1 MITTHKY
8 KTLTWVDLES
18 PVVEDIKILMQEY
31 NIPPIVADELLKPTV
46 RPKADVYDN
55 IIYLILHFP
64 IYDISRKVSEPCEVD
79 FILGKSFI
87 ITAHYKSIIP
97 LHELVKI
104 FEVGILLKEERF
116 AKSVGRLMFLIT
128 KKLYDYALRQLEHI
142 HNKISEIE
150 ERIFTGQEKEMVRE
164 ISYVQRDTLEF
175 QRAIHAHGSVL
186 KSLYET
192 DQKITGKDFPHYLNS
207 MLAEL
212 ARVENLLDNSK
223 ETVELLRDTN
233 DSLLSSKTN
242 EVMKTLTVMA
252 FVTFPA
258 MFLATLFSM
267 NTTWLPVVGI
277 PGDFWI
283 VLFLMLAGAFTAFSF
298 FKRKKWI

>member
-31 NIPPIVADELLKPTV
+31 NIPPIVADELLKPTI

-79 FILGKSFI
+79 FILGKNFI

-104 FEVGILLKEERF
+104 FEVGVLLKENHF

-150 ERIFTGQEKEMVRE
+150 ERIFTGQEKEMVKE
-164 ISYVQRDTLEF
+164 ISYVQRDT
-175 QRAIHAHGSVL
+175 HAHGSVL

-192 DQKITGKDFPHYLNS
+192 DPKITGKDFTHYLNGFIS
-207 MLAEL
+207 EL

-223 ETVELLRDTN
+223 ETIELLRGTN
-233 DSLLSSKTN
+233 DSLLSNKTN
-242 EVMKTLTVMA
+242 EIMK
-252 FVTFPA
+252 
-258 MFLATLFSM
+258 
-267 NTTWLPVVGI
+267 I
-277 PGDFWI
+277 
-283 VLFLMLAGAFTAFSF
+283 
-298 FKRKKWI
+298 

>member
-18 PVVEDIKILMQEY
+18 PVVEDIKILMQQY
-31 NIPPIVADELLKPTV
+31 NIPPIVADELLKPTI
-46 RPKADVYDN
+46 RPKAD
-55 IIYLILHFP
+55 IYG
-64 IYDISRKVSEPCEVD
+64 ISRKVSEPCEVD
-79 FILGKSFI
+79 FILGKNFI

-104 FEVGILLKEERF
+104 FEVSILLKENHF
-116 AKSVGRLMFLIT
+116 AKSVGRLTFLIT

-142 HNKISEIE
+142 HSKISEIE
-150 ERIFTGQEKEMVRE
+150 ERMFTNQEKEMVKE

-192 DQKITGKDFPHYLNS
+192 DTKITGKDFTHYLNG

-267 NTTWLPVVGI
+267 NTRWLPIVGV

>member
-8 KTLTWVDLES
+8 KSLTWVDLES

-31 NIPPIVADELLKPTV
+31 NIPPIVADELLKPTI
-46 RPKADVYDN
+46 RPKADIYGN

-79 FILGKSFI
+79 FILGKNFI

-104 FEVGILLKEERF
+104 FEVGILLKENHF
-116 AKSVGRLMFLIT
+116 AKSVGRLTFLIA

-150 ERIFTGQEKEMVRE
+150 EKIFTGQEKEMVKE
-164 ISYVQRDTLEF
+164 ISYVQRDVLEF

-192 DQKITGKDFPHYLNS
+192 DIKITGKDFPRYLNG
-207 MLAEL
+207 MLSEL

-223 ETVELLRDTN
+223 ETIELLRDTN

-242 EVMKTLTVMA
+242 EIMKKLTSVA
-252 FVTFPA
+252 LITFPVMFVIA
-258 MFLATLFSM
+258 LFSTSVNSFPFRDFSGAFWLMLFLAALSAM
-267 NTTWLPVVGI
+267 S
-277 PGDFWI
+277 
-283 VLFLMLAGAFTAFSF
+283 AFALL
-298 FKRKKWI
+298 KKQDLL

>member
-1 MITTHKY
+1 M
-8 KTLTWVDLES
+8 
-18 PVVEDIKILMQEY
+18 
-31 NIPPIVADELLKPTV
+31 
-46 RPKADVYDN
+46 
-55 IIYLILHFP
+55 
-64 IYDISRKVSEPCEVD
+64 D
-79 FILGKSFI
+79 FILGKNFI

-104 FEVGILLKEERF
+104 FEVGILLKENHF

-128 KKLYDYALRQLEHI
+128 KKLYDYALRQLEHV
-142 HNKISEIE
+142 HGKISEIE
-150 ERIFTGQEKEMVRE
+150 ERMFTGQEKDMVKE
-164 ISYVQRDTLEF
+164 ISYVQRDALEF
-175 QRAIHAHGSVL
+175 QRAIHAHNSVL
-186 KSLYET
+186 KSLSET
-192 DQKITGKDFPHYLNS
+192 DMKITGKDFSHYLNS

-223 ETVELLRDTN
+223 ETIELLRDTN

-258 MFLATLFSM
+258 MFLATLLSM
-267 NTTWLPVVGI
+267 NTAWLPIVGV

-283 VLFLMLAGAFTAFSF
+283 VLLSYDNWRLHRFLVFQ
-298 FKRKKWI
+298 KEKVDIKKGGLVLRQPQNSLFPCL

>member
-8 KTLTWVDLES
+8 KNLTWTDVES
-18 PVVEDIKILMQEY
+18 PNVEDIKILMPQY
-31 NIPPIVADELLKPTV
+31 GIPPIVADELLKPTI
-46 RPKADVYDN
+46 RPKADIYGN
-55 IIYLILHFP
+55 IVYLILHFP

-79 FILGKSFI
+79 FILGKDFV

-104 FEVGILLKEERF
+104 FEVGVLLKEHHF

-142 HNKISEIE
+142 HGKISEIE
-150 ERIFTGQEKEMVRE
+150 ERMFTDQEKEMVKE
-164 ISYVQRDTLEF
+164 ISYVQRDVLEF

-192 DQKITGKDFPHYLNS
+192 DARITGKDFSHYLNS

-212 ARVENLLDNSK
+212 SRVENLLDNSK
-223 ETVELLRDTN
+223 ETIELLRDTN

-258 MFLATLFSM
+258 MFLGTLFSM
-267 NTTWLPVVGI
+267 NTSWLPIVGM
-277 PGDFWI
+277 PGDFFI
-283 VLFLMLAGAFTAFSF
+283 VLLLMIVGAFTAFSF
-298 FKRKKWI
+298 FKKKKWI

>member
-8 KTLTWVDLES
+8 KILTWVDLES
-18 PVVEDIKILMQEY
+18 PVVEDIKILMQQY
-31 NIPPIVADELLKPTV
+31 NIPPIVADELLKPTI
-46 RPKADVYDN
+46 RPKADIYGN
-55 IIYLILHFP
+55 IVYLILHFP

-79 FILGKSFI
+79 FILGKNFI

-104 FEVGILLKEERF
+104 FEVGILLKENHF
-116 AKSVGRLMFLIT
+116 AKSVGRLTFLIT

-150 ERIFTGQEKEMVRE
+150 ERIFTGQEKEMVKE
-164 ISYVQRDTLEF
+164 ISYVQRDVLEF

-192 DQKITGKDFPHYLNS
+192 DPKITGKDFTHYLNG

-212 ARVENLLDNSK
+212 ARVENLLDSSK
-223 ETVELLRDTN
+223 ETIELLRDTN

-267 NTTWLPVVGI
+267 NTTWLPIVGV

-283 VLFLMLAGAFTAFSF
+283 VLILMLAGAFTAFTF

>member
-1 MITTHKY
+1 MITTRKY
-8 KTLTWVDLES
+8 KSLTWVDLES
-18 PVVEDIKILMQEY
+18 PVVEDVKILMREY
-31 NIPPIVADELLKPTV
+31 NIPPIVADELLKPTI
-46 RPKADVYDN
+46 RPRADIHGN

-79 FILGKSFI
+79 FILGKNLI

-104 FEVGILLKEERF
+104 FEVGILLKENHF
-116 AKSVGRLMFLIT
+116 AKSVGRLTFLIT
-128 KKLYDYALRQLEHI
+128 KKLYDYALRQLGHL
-142 HNKISEIE
+142 HNKIVEIE
-150 ERIFTGQEKEMVRE
+150 EKIFTGQEKEMVKE
-164 ISYVQRDTLEF
+164 ISYVQRDVLEF

-192 DQKITGKDFPHYLNS
+192 DPKITGKDFPHYLNGI
-207 MLAEL
+207 LAEL
-212 ARVENLLDNSK
+212 ARVERPRDSSK
-223 ETVELLRDTN
+223 ETIELLRDTN

-242 EVMKTLTVMA
+242 EIMKTLTVMA

-267 NTTWLPVVGI
+267 NTRWLPVVGI
-277 PGDFWI
+277 PGVF
-283 VLFLMLAGAFTAFSF
+283 G
-298 FKRKKWI
+298 